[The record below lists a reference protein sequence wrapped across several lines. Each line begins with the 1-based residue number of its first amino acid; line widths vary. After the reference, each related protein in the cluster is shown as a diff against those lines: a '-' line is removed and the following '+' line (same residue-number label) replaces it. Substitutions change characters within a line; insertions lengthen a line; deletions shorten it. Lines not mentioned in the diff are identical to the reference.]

1 MRGKSLDLIEL
12 TRRLGGRAVVDR
24 VSLHLE
30 PGELLA
36 LVGPSGCGKST
47 LLRVVAGLDRPD
59 GGLVHLDGKDV
70 TSRPAERRQV
80 GLVFQDHGLFPH
92 LNVADNIG
100 FGLWRVGR
108 AERRRWVAELLEL
121 VKLSHT
127 AGRYPHELSGGEQQ
141 RVALARALAPEPGVV
156 LLDEPFA
163 NLDASLRDEL
173 REDTLAV
180 LRERGATAILVTH
193 DRREALL
200 TGDRVAVMREG
211 ALCQVSTPEEVYEH
225 PVDGFVATFF
235 GPASVLPGAAG
246 TWVMARPHDLE
257 VVPGGPDTVV
267 ARRYLGAVWRHEVRL
282 ADGSMVVADV
292 HPDGPVDV
300 SAPASVRVVAP
311 HPLHVLADGSALRRT
326 QRDPA
331 MIAREE
337 R

>member
-200 TGDRVAVMREG
+200 TGDRVAVMR
-211 ALCQVSTPEEVYEH
+211 
-225 PVDGFVATFF
+225 
-235 GPASVLPGAAG
+235 
-246 TWVMARPHDLE
+246 
-257 VVPGGPDTVV
+257 
-267 ARRYLGAVWRHEVRL
+267 
-282 ADGSMVVADV
+282 
-292 HPDGPVDV
+292 
-300 SAPASVRVVAP
+300 
-311 HPLHVLADGSALRRT
+311 
-326 QRDPA
+326 
-331 MIAREE
+331 
-337 R
+337 